1 MKHKCSFKYILE
13 CEEKNSKKV
22 QVKFKFHASSGE
34 YQLGRFVLMFYSAL
48 LNCYYD
54 KVKSRFRGLL
64 LSPFQSPTS
73 FSHETQF
80 RAPIKLCGVSVPL
93 QTMKFFY

>member
-22 QVKFKFHASSGE
+22 QVNGE

-64 LSPFQSPTS
+64 LSPLQSPTS

-80 RAPIKLCGVSVPL
+80 RAPIKLCGVSVPF